1 MIREDALQAAG
12 LQIHFYECGSSH
24 KDSLLFVHGWAS
36 SGRMW
41 HETMSAMSDEWRC
54 LAPDLPGHGQSDKPP
69 FSWYSVSNFAEAI
82 GAWADQL
89 GGLPRV
95 AVGHSLGG
103 AVVVELAMRH
113 PQRLGRIVLVN
124 PVVSGRVS
132 YNLHALSGRVPR
144 QTILDLGRR
153 VWPRARAHLLRRA
166 ARGGA
171 GARMKEYLQRNLQ
184 DLAQTTADSVLGSAR
199 AAIHHD
205 LTDHMAGL
213 TLPVLVVVGTHDT
226 TVPPE
231 EGRRLVR
238 CAQQAQL
245 VELDAGHLPTDE
257 QPQAFV
263 SALRTF
269 LRSGT
274 V

>member
-1 MIREDALQAAG
+1 VEMIREDVLQAAG
-12 LQIHFYECGSSH
+12 LQIHFYECGSLQE
-24 KDSLLFVHGWAS
+24 DSLLFVHGWSS

-41 HETMSAMSDEWRC
+41 HETMRALSDEWRC

-69 FSWYSVSNFAEAI
+69 FAWYSVSNFAEAI
-82 GAWADQL
+82 GAWADRL

-103 AVVVELAMRH
+103 AVVVELALRY
-113 PQRLGRIVLVN
+113 PERIGRIVLVN

-132 YNLHALSGRVPR
+132 YNLHALSGKVPR

-166 ARGGA
+166 ARGRA

-199 AAIHHD
+199 AGDPSRFDRPYGRAHIARPGRGRDARHD
-205 LTDHMAGL
+205 RAPRGGTPSGAVRPASAARGARRGTSTD
-213 TLPVLVVVGTHDT
+213 
-226 TVPPE
+226 
-231 EGRRLVR
+231 R
-238 CAQQAQL
+238 
-245 VELDAGHLPTDE
+245 
-257 QPQAFV
+257 
-263 SALRTF
+263 
-269 LRSGT
+269 
-274 V
+274 